1 MKLKKVWKLL
11 ALVSLIFLLISCG
24 KKKEEKPLV
33 MGLSPIANSEKLL
46 EDTAPL
52 HKMLGDEIGK
62 PVEGYIATNYIGV
75 VEGLGTG
82 TIDFALIPPF
92 AYILAN
98 KKNGSEALLTS
109 IGKNDEPGYY
119 SVLLVRTDS
128 GIEKVEDLK
137 GKKVAFVDPSSTSG
151 YIFPAVILMDHGIN
165 IEQDI
170 TYQFAGGHDK
180 ALQLL
185 INGDVDAI
193 GTYESAVTKFAKEFP
208 EVAKKVKVLQKSD
221 LIPGITLVVS
231 SKVDD
236 AIKRFDN
243 RTVTKSTIIPM
254 LHRYYKENFT
264 VKIYDKNKNLKQVF
278 DLGLEGEVSRISGLL
293 PSALNKLTEYE
304 KAVKNTFGKSGDDL
318 YLFTAPWRAAGL
330 KVEIFLLIIFW
341 KLVTA

>member
-1 MKLKKVWKLL
+1 MYEIEKMKKVWKLL
-11 ALVSLIFLLISCG
+11 MLVSLIFLLISCG
-24 KKKEEKPLV
+24 EKKKEKPLV
-33 MGLSPIANSEKLL
+33 MGLVPIANSEKLI

-52 HKMLGDEIGK
+52 HKMLGDEIGR
-62 PVEGYIATNYIGV
+62 PVEGFIATNYIGI
-75 VEGLGTG
+75 VEALGTG

-98 KKNGSEALLTS
+98 KKNGTEALLTS
-109 IGKNDEPGYY
+109 INKHDEPGYY

-208 EVAKKVKVLQKSD
+208 EVAEKVKVLQKSD
-221 LIPGITLVVS
+221 LIPGITLVVEPS
-231 SKVDD
+231 SNV
-236 AIKRFDN
+236 AGTSSSIG
-243 RTVTKSTIIPM
+243 T
-254 LHRYYKENFT
+254 
-264 VKIYDKNKNLKQVF
+264 
-278 DLGLEGEVSRISGLL
+278 LGLPDMKLGL
-293 PSALNKLTEYE
+293 P
-304 KAVKNTFGKSGDDL
+304 VC
-318 YLFTAPWRAAGL
+318 
-330 KVEIFLLIIFW
+330 V
-341 KLVTA
+341 

>member
-1 MKLKKVWKLL
+1 MKKVWKLL
-11 ALVSLIFLLISCG
+11 MLVSFIFLLISCG

-33 MGLSPIANSEKLL
+33 MGLVPIANSEKLI

-52 HKMLGDEIGK
+52 HKMLGDEIGR
-62 PVEGYIATNYIGV
+62 PVEGFIATNYIGI
-75 VEGLGTG
+75 VEALGTG

-98 KKNGSEALLTS
+98 KKNGTEALLTS
-109 IGKNDEPGYY
+109 INKHDEPGYY

-165 IEQDI
+165 IDQDI

-193 GTYESAVTKFAKEFP
+193 GTYESAITKFAKEFP
-208 EVAKKVKVLQKSD
+208 EVTEKVKILQEADDIFINALMEEGLYGKVDQAFVTLLPVKTVGVMGDQRTYEYVAAIRSVNTID
-221 LIPGITLVVS
+221 FMTATWSKLPYEFLGNVANKIINNVNGINRIVYDIS
-231 SKVDD
+231 SKP
-236 AIKRFDN
+236 AA
-243 RTVTKSTIIPM
+243 TI
-254 LHRYYKENFT
+254 EW
-264 VKIYDKNKNLKQVF
+264 
-278 DLGLEGEVSRISGLL
+278 E
-293 PSALNKLTEYE
+293 
-304 KAVKNTFGKSGDDL
+304 
-318 YLFTAPWRAAGL
+318 
-330 KVEIFLLIIFW
+330 
-341 KLVTA
+341 

>member
-1 MKLKKVWKLL
+1 MKKVWKLL
-11 ALVSLIFLLISCG
+11 MFVLLMFLLISCG
-24 KKKEEKPLV
+24 EKKEEKPLI
-33 MGLSPIANSEKLL
+33 MGLSPIANSEKLI

-62 PVEGYIATNYIGV
+62 PVEGFIATNYIGV
-75 VEGLGTG
+75 VEALGTG

-98 KKNGSEALLTS
+98 KKNGTQALLTS
-109 IGKNDEPGYY
+109 INKHDEPGYY

-165 IEQDI
+165 VEQDI

-208 EVAKKVKVLQKSD
+208 EVKEKVKVLQKSD
-221 LIPGITLVVS
+221 MIPGITLTVS
-231 SKVDD
+231 PKVDPETKEK
-236 AIKRFDN
+236 IKQAFIK
-243 RTVTKSTIIPM
+243 VSETKEGQELTLQLFGIKGFVEPDIQNYKTI
-254 LHRYYKENFT
+254 E
-264 VKIYDKNKNLKQVF
+264 
-278 DLGLEGEVSRISGLL
+278 E
-293 PSALNKLTEYE
+293 KLTRMGIDIE
-304 KAVKNTFGKSGDDL
+304 KIK
-318 YLFTAPWRAAGL
+318 
-330 KVEIFLLIIFW
+330 
-341 KLVTA
+341 